1 MGVGPSGEEEMG
13 HMGSFRCA
21 VEGFGK
27 KWGKMVKFGFSGKKL
42 VNW

>member
-21 VEGFGK
+21 VEGVGK
-27 KWGKMVKFGFSGKKL
+27 KGGKWEKL
-42 VNW
+42 VFLEKNW